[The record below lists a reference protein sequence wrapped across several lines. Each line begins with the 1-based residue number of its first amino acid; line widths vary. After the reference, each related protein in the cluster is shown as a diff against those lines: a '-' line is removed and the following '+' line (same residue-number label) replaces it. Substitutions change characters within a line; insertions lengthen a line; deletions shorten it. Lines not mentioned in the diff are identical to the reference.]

1 MGDSKWLAGS
11 DLPSFLHSRRC
22 STSWSVPP
30 SLRGLVW
37 SPCMCPTLLLL
48 YISQPPDRSPTNPAC
63 MCINICLQCYC
74 IIINCIYLRH
84 AHPQE
89 EPNHIL
95 ISPSLL
101 LSIRYVYVHCYQMP
115 SCALFWY
122 LISCWVAV
130 FLMLS
135 CHPRDHDITT
145 FLVLSWIG
153 LLVDTCVVDGMEQCK
168 RGEFVGEIWELSH
181 VCFVDFI
188 SPLSRFCFQL
198 LWAFLLYVTHLYNVS
213 LCQNT
218 MIPRPF

>member
-1 MGDSKWLAGS
+1 MGDSKWLADS

-84 AHPQE
+84 THPQE

-115 SCALFWY
+115 SL
-122 LISCWVAV
+122 
-130 FLMLS
+130 LS
-135 CHPRDHDITT
+135 DAI
-145 FLVLSWIG
+145 L
-153 LLVDTCVVDGMEQCK
+153 
-168 RGEFVGEIWELSH
+168 
-181 VCFVDFI
+181 CFVLILDFLLGSCFSYAIMSCQRSWYYYFLGFVLDWFI
-188 SPLSRFCFQL
+188 S
-198 LWAFLLYVTHLYNVS
+198 WHLRCWWNG
-213 LCQNT
+213 T
-218 MIPRPF
+218 M